1 MHWAYDKIKLTVDLW
16 VVSAHVSSVISYHS
30 SSLTHYAV
38 APLASLHSVVLPHF
52 VLCLEGI
59 LACTPPSQHL

>member
-1 MHWAYDKIKLTVDLW
+1 MHWAYGKIKLTVDLW
-16 VVSAHVSSVISYHS
+16 VVSAHGSSVISYHPS
-30 SSLTHYAV
+30 LLTHYAV
-38 APLASLHSVVLPHF
+38 APSASLHFVVLLHF